1 MGTKQTTHIQSLGTL
16 QLAAIIT
23 VFIGHF
29 WVKDPSF
36 QNSACVAFCF
46 VYSGFFTAL
55 HHRFPSS
62 YGKKDHLMFMWNKLA
77 KLYPLHVL
85 GVVMGL
91 IAARIAWGGGASP
104 SILLAHFTLT
114 SSWIPFSEYF
124 FGCNAVAWY
133 ICDLFF
139 LYLMAPLLVRGLRK
153 IPVLWQVLLIIA
165 LLVIQFTVEALSL
178 LGLYH
183 YYFIYQFPVARL
195 LDFAAGIT
203 IYNITQCGKW
213 QELKERITSTSA
225 TVIEVCSI
233 ILFLIMFAVGK
244 NYLHTHCYRGF
255 CAAAPAIA
263 ALFIPFILTS
273 GSNGLVSRMLEWKPF
288 KSLSSLGAEIYLL
301 QASPYFL
308 ILTFFRRCGFMPH
321 PVAYFI
327 IQMSALLL
335 VAWLVHRY
343 YVTPIKKRMLAMYP
357 SRPRQQAITR
367 KQ

>member
-1 MGTKQTTHIQSLGTL
+1 MRNNTTHIHSLGTL

-36 QNSACVAFCF
+36 MNSACVAFCF
-46 VYSGFFTAL
+46 VYSGFFTAM
-55 HHRFPSS
+55 HHQFPKS
-62 YGKKDHLMFMWNKLA
+62 YGRKQHRKFMWNKLA

-85 GVVMGL
+85 GVFLGAITSYV
-91 IAARIAWGGGASP
+91 AWGGGTAP
-104 SILLAHFTLT
+104 SIILAHLTLA

-124 FGCNAVAWY
+124 FGVNAVAWY

-153 IPVLWQVLLIIA
+153 ISVAWQVALIIA

-183 YYFIYQFPVARL
+183 YYFIYQFPIARL

-203 IYNITQCGKW
+203 IYNLTQCEGW
-213 QELKERITSTSA
+213 NALKQRITASSA
-225 TVIEVCSI
+225 TVIEVCSV
-233 ILFLIMFAVGK
+233 ILFLFMFALGK
-244 NYLHTHCYRGF
+244 NFLHLHCYRGF

-263 ALFIPFILTS
+263 ALFIPFILTC
-273 GSNGLVSRMLEWKPF
+273 GCGGLISRALEWRPF
-288 KSLSSLGAEIYLL
+288 TSLSSVGAEIYLL

-308 ILTFFRRCGFMPH
+308 IRTFFNYIGFMPH

-327 IQMSALLL
+327 IQLSALLIT
-335 VAWLVHRY
+335 AWLVHRY
-343 YVTPIKKRMLAMYP
+343 YVTPIKKRMLAFYD
-357 SRPRQQAITR
+357 RHQ
-367 KQ
+367 

>member
-1 MGTKQTTHIQSLGTL
+1 MGTKNGTYIQSLSTL

-36 QNSACVAFCF
+36 LNSGCVAFCF
-46 VYSGFFTAL
+46 VYSGYFTAV
-55 HHRFPSS
+55 HHQFPAS
-62 YGKKDHLMFMWNKLA
+62 YGYKDHLKFMWSKLA

-85 GVVMGL
+85 GIVLGL
-91 IAARIAWGGGASP
+91 ISSRVAWGGGATP
-104 SILLAHFTLT
+104 SIILAHLTLT

-124 FGCNAVAWY
+124 FGVNAVAWY

-153 IPVLWQVLLIIA
+153 LSVLWQVLLIVA
-165 LLVIQFTVEALSL
+165 LLVIQFTVEAMSL

-213 QELKERITSTSA
+213 QQLKERITATSA
-225 TVIEVCSI
+225 TVIEACSI
-233 ILFLIMFAVGK
+233 LLFLAMFYVGK
-244 NYLHTHCYRGF
+244 NYLHTHCYRAF

-273 GSNGLVSRMLEWKPF
+273 GCNGLISRLLGWKPF
-288 KSLSSLGAEIYLL
+288 AALATVGAEIYLL

-308 ILTFFRRCGFMPH
+308 IRTLFHRCGFMPP

-327 IQMSALLL
+327 IQLSALLL

-343 YVTPIKKRMLAMYP
+343 YVTPIKKRMLAIYP
-357 SRPRQQAITR
+357 SKRR
-367 KQ
+367 